1 MEQLANFKFCLE
13 LGKTATQANKR
24 LQTVYANDA
33 SSHTGALRV
42 KQGMCDRRMYTEQEQ
57 LQNATDPW
65 MTHKLMENQL
75 HVNRERT
82 GDTIR
87 ENLEN
92 GKTCAKFAPYSLT
105 DEQKEQTSS
114 RYATPNHP
122 FTDASFPEMSLK
134 HFKAI
139 LKQNVRAGRGDKNN
153 RREPC
158 KSRRLKQSS
167 SLSRTNRGMI
177 HKKFVTKRKRRTVN
191 PDN

>member
-1 MEQLANFKFCLE
+1 M
-13 LGKTATQANKR
+13 
-24 LQTVYANDA
+24 
-33 SSHTGALRV
+33 H
-42 KQGMCDRRMYTEQEQ
+42 TEQEQ
-57 LQNATDPW
+57 LQNATDSW

-87 ENLEN
+87 EDLAN
-92 GKTCAKFAPYSLT
+92 GKTCAKFTPYSLT
-105 DEQKEQTSS
+105 DEQEEQTSS
-114 RYATPNHP
+114 IYATPNHP
-122 FTDASFPEMSLK
+122 FTDASFLEMSLK
-134 HFKAI
+134 YFKAI

-153 RREPC
+153 RREPERFAC

-177 HKKFVTKRKRRTVN
+177 HKKIVTKRKRRKVN